1 MVTNQNSQKAA
12 CKKAI
17 YANLCVSP
25 LDLFCVLL
33 SSCSFHAR
41 TNKTLLQLQFNHLS
55 CDIVRLYSRV
65 SFAFV
70 IVSILFHG
78 VLKTS
83 CLVRNINAAVKRSVC
98 ILTAKISVY
107 GTVGAIS
114 ASLLFC
120 KTCDHLSLT
129 LFKVSSAA
137 LFSISKCLNINFGC
151 LLAKCSPGC
160 FIFQT
165 LAIQWSGSFLS
176 VHGVAFE
183 NMASSYL
190 AC

>member
-1 MVTNQNSQKAA
+1 M
-12 CKKAI
+12 
-17 YANLCVSP
+17 
-25 LDLFCVLL
+25 FCVLL
-33 SSCSFHAR
+33 SSHSFHAR
-41 TNKTLLQLQFNHLS
+41 IYKTPLQLQFNHLS

-78 VLKTS
+78 ILKTS
-83 CLVRNINAAVKRSVC
+83 CLVRNIHRRRSQTGRLYIDSENQRLRYC
-98 ILTAKISVY
+98 WCHFCCFSV
-107 GTVGAIS
+107 
-114 ASLLFC
+114 
-120 KTCDHLSLT
+120 KTCVHLGLT

-137 LFSISKCLNINFGC
+137 PFSISKCLNINFGC
-151 LLAKCSPGC
+151 LLAKCSPSC

>member
-1 MVTNQNSQKAA
+1 M
-12 CKKAI
+12 
-17 YANLCVSP
+17 
-25 LDLFCVLL
+25 LL
-33 SSCSFHAR
+33 SSRSFHAR

-70 IVSILFHG
+70 IMSILFHG

-114 ASLLFC
+114 A
-120 KTCDHLSLT
+120 T
-129 LFKVSSAA
+129 
-137 LFSISKCLNINFGC
+137 
-151 LLAKCSPGC
+151 
-160 FIFQT
+160 
-165 LAIQWSGSFLS
+165 FL
-176 VHGVAFE
+176 
-183 NMASSYL
+183 
-190 AC
+190 